1 MLNSLINDLTKLYA
15 EKASLSLNTS
25 SQHPVFQN
33 VIERIENTKK
43 SLIENVN
50 NIISTSNIAISSINQ
65 RIKREESLIYN
76 LPKNERVLVNI
87 KRKFNLNESIYTY
100 LLEKRSEAAIALA
113 GNVADHKVL
122 DIARLDN
129 KLPINPKKKM
139 NYLFALL
146 LGFIIPT
153 LWIIIRDF
161 FNDKITSR
169 DDIEKITNLPLLGN
183 IIHNEKSSNL
193 VVLNNPKSAISEAFR
208 SIRTNIQYQPEKE
221 SKIISITS
229 SLVVREKRFAQ

>member
-1 MLNSLINDLTKLYA
+1 M
-15 EKASLSLNTS
+15 
-25 SQHPVFQN
+25 
-33 VIERIENTKK
+33 
-43 SLIENVN
+43 IENVN

-129 KLPINPKKKM
+129 KLPINLRKDELP
-139 NYLFALL
+139 LCLTL
-146 LGFIIPT
+146 RFIIY
-153 LWIIIRDF
+153 IMDY
-161 FNDKITSR
+161 
-169 DDIEKITNLPLLGN
+169 
-183 IIHNEKSSNL
+183 H
-193 VVLNNPKSAISEAFR
+193 
-208 SIRTNIQYQPEKE
+208 
-221 SKIISITS
+221 
-229 SLVVREKRFAQ
+229 